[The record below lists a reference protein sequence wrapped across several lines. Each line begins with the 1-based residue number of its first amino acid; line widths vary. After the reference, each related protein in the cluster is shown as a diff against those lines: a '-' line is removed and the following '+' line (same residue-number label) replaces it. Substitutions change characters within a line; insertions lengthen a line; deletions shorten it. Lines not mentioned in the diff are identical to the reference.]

1 MPELPTTSA
10 SRPGEFAEK
19 VKNLLEIG
27 EVIKSADPKTRDLL
41 REKERDLKHQTNSL
55 YWQVVFDRVAQRIQE
70 RPTEKLAFDAADRTL
85 INFGWVDERLFPREQ
100 LVEEPS
106 PPDAPFRV
114 LYVTEWFAEE
124 EGRFLELAN
133 RTKLDT
139 KARTIGGEVSSCEDQ
154 TRECLMS
161 RDKILATASR
171 RQDLL
176 QFYGELE
183 QHRVRVHQLER
194 IRRMRSLTR
203 EEVGE
208 LGESVRQVSRI
219 GPMIQAVLKTEDTIR
234 EDLERIHE
242 QIFSLHRRRI
252 DLDDRHKTSRT
263 DLAKADDLYQLRLS
277 ERRQHMQEKLVEI
290 REDIKLCAKWARTEA
305 HSCLFGPSKLN
316 SKRDVVET
324 VYAIEDFDPTL
335 FENRRVEK
343 GGRPTFVIT
352 PGVGHGSYDFRT
364 NTIVL
369 PLISPRDRLE
379 SVAYAIAL
387 YRRDLDKVAND
398 GKLWESFFSDQVWRG
413 IKDREKPTR
422 FPKQMEEFVT
432 DYVLWVTR
440 EAKGMMVLDSEIRR
454 WFEQNIAPDKRAPM
468 VPRDLRAVRPADRVT
483 RAQDLRK
490 ETNAANA
497 YRIGVLAWQSGRIGD
512 AYGWFTK
519 AATLDPESLE
529 TLWAMGVLHVLP
541 DQDLKTGE
549 AGALK
554 AISLRER
561 LAKAKESMD
570 RFVKLSKPS
579 WWLLKAQ
586 DHLRKINELQAQM
599 TR

>member
-1 MPELPTTSA
+1 MPESPTTNA
-10 SRPGEFAEK
+10 SRPGEFTEK
-19 VKNLLEIG
+19 VKSLLDVG
-27 EVIKSADPKTRDLL
+27 ELIKGADAKTRDLL
-41 REKERDLKHQTNSL
+41 REKERDVKHQINSL
-55 YWQVVFDRVAQRIQE
+55 YWQVVFDRVAQGIQAN
-70 RPTEKLAFDAADRTL
+70 PTAKLAFDDADRPL
-85 INFGWVDERLFPREQ
+85 INFGWIDERLFPRAQ
-100 LVEEPS
+100 VVEEPT
-106 PPDAPFRV
+106 PADAPFRV
-114 LYVTEWFAEE
+114 LYITEWLAEE
-124 EGRFLELAN
+124 EGRFLELEN

-139 KARTIGGEVSSCEDQ
+139 RARDIGGEVTSCEEQ
-154 TRECLMS
+154 MRECLMM
-161 RDKILATASR
+161 RDQVLAGATR
-171 RQDLL
+171 RQELL
-176 QFYGELE
+176 RFYGELE

-194 IRRMRSLTR
+194 TRKLRSLTR

-219 GPMIQAVLKTEDTIR
+219 GPMIQAALKTEEAVR
-234 EDLERIHE
+234 EDMERIHE
-242 QIFSLHRRRI
+242 QIFSLQRRRI
-252 DLDDRHKTSRT
+252 DLDDKHKTSRT
-263 DLAKADDLYQLRLS
+263 DLAKADDVYQLRLS
-277 ERRQHMQEKLVEI
+277 ERRQYMQEKLVEI

-352 PGVGHGSYDFRT
+352 PGVGHGSYDFRS

-369 PLISPRDRLE
+369 PIISPRDRLE

-468 VPRDLRAVRPADRVT
+468 IPRDLRAVRPADRIT
-483 RAQDLRK
+483 KAQDLRK
-490 ETNAANA
+490 DASAAGA
-497 YRIGVLAWQSGRIGD
+497 YRIGVLAWQSGRLGD
-512 AYGWFTK
+512 AHGWFTK
-519 AATLDPESLE
+519 AAALDPESLE
-529 TLWAMGVLHVLP
+529 ILWALGVLHVLP

-554 AISLRER
+554 AISLRDR
-561 LAKAKESMD
+561 LAKAKESLD
-570 RFVKLSKPS
+570 KFVKLGKPS

-586 DHLRKINELQAQM
+586 DHLRKINELQGQM
-599 TR
+599 AR